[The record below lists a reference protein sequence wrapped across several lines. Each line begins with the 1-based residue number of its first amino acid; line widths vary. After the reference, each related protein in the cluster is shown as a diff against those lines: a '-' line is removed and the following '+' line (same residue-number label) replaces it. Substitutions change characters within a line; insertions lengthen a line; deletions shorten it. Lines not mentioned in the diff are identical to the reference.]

1 MNPRM
6 MDFWL
11 AQLQNPAPQTMGAQQ
26 PMMQQPHM
34 PAQQQQETTSPLQRG
49 AMQGMQA
56 ARESMALDETQRN
69 RAFGRGLMEFA
80 GNFNRPA
87 HGPGIEGALGA
98 INQALVPGVRA
109 YADAQD
115 REREFNAALLK
126 REDTL
131 AREAREEA
139 RMEKHYQQQEAL
151 RRDQMS
157 ETAAYRNAMLDL
169 KRDQIAAKRGVEAP
183 QYTEEGID
191 ISGYAPIADKGTLNR
206 YNKEKQGTAKVLK
219 QLKEIKNLDEEYQ
232 KLTEGSLINPS
243 NPYIGKYA
251 TKAKD
256 VLGYAFPGI
265 ADTPSQ
271 LRKETVLRQRINSKL
286 EAFTLHAEKEMK
298 GGVLG
303 PGIIKRFKEMGI
315 FPTLEEPAD
324 IRNKKI
330 SDMEKEL
337 EDLHG
342 AASSSIK
349 YKRQIDPL
357 DYSEMQQLFKGKDE
371 PKKEVAAQ
379 DERAALRAE
388 EAELLRK
395 AGGR

>member
-1 MNPRM
+1 M

-11 AQLQNPAPQTMGAQQ
+11 AQLQNPAKQTMGAQQ
-26 PMMQQPHM
+26 PMPQPHM
-34 PAQQQQETTSPLQRG
+34 PQQQQQDNSSPLERG
-49 AMQGMQA
+49 ARQGMEV
-56 ARESMALDETQRN
+56 ARQSMELSGQQQH

-115 REREFNAALLK
+115 REREFNAALLT
-126 REDTL
+126 REDKL

-151 RRDQMS
+151 RRDQMAQTS
-157 ETAAYRNAMLDL
+157 AYRNAMLDL
-169 KRDQIAAKRGVEAP
+169 KRDQISAKRGVESP
-183 QYTEEGID
+183 THTEEGID
-191 ISGYAPIADKGTLNR
+191 ISQYASISDKGTLNR

-219 QLKEIKNLDEEYQ
+219 QLKEIKKLDGDYQ

-243 NPYIGKYA
+243 NPYIGKLA
-251 TKAKD
+251 NKAKD
-256 VLGYAFPGI
+256 AAGYAFPGT
-265 ADTPSQ
+265 AENPSQ

-315 FPTLEEPAD
+315 FPTLDEPAD
-324 IRNKKI
+324 IRNRKL

-342 AASSSIK
+342 AADSSIK

-357 DYSEMQQLFKGKDE
+357 DYAEMQHLFKGKDE
-371 PKKEVAAQ
+371 PKVAVD
-379 DERAALRAE
+379 DERQAIVD
-388 EAELLRK
+388 ELKRRGEL
-395 AGGR
+395 